1 MKAVVKTGKGKG
13 LLEWREVAEPKTGP
27 GEVKIRVKAVSVC
40 GSDIHI
46 WHDAHPYWP
55 PMILGHEFSGEI
67 VELGAGVEGWSLG
80 ERVVSETRT
89 GACGVCS
96 ACQSGAPQV
105 CKLKRPPGIG
115 RDGAFTD
122 FLVMPA
128 RLLHKLPANITWE
141 QASMIEPTAC
151 CVYGLI
157 ERVRLNAGETVV
169 VQGPGPIGLLT
180 AMVAKAAG
188 ASKVIVSGTARSA
201 GLKLEKALEI
211 GATRVINV
219 GAEDL
224 EKAVMQETGDVGA
237 DIVME
242 CSGNAQAIEQSFQI
256 VKRLGK
262 IGVLGIS
269 GKKEGVLVPWDVA
282 LFKAP
287 TVTFCFSS
295 SWTAWETVIRMISS
309 GILPVEKLITHR
321 EPLTRWHEVMSAL
334 EAGRG
339 IKAVLNPGGVLETPK

>member
-13 LLEWREVAEPKTGP
+13 LLEWRDVPEPKVGP
-27 GEVKIRVKAVSVC
+27 GEVKIRIKTVSVC

-55 PMILGHEFSGEI
+55 PMILGHEFAGVIE
-67 VELGAGVEGWSLG
+67 ELGPGVEGWTLG

-105 CKLKRPPGIG
+105 CKQKRPPGIG
-115 RDGAFTD
+115 RDGAFTTL
-122 FLVMPA
+122 LVMPA
-128 RLLHKLPANITWE
+128 RLLHKLPANVTFE
-141 QASMIEPTAC
+141 QACMIEPTAC

-157 ERVRLNAGETVV
+157 ERVRLNVGETVV

-188 ASKVIVSGTARSA
+188 ASKVIVSGTSRSA
-201 GLKLEKALEI
+201 GLKLHKALEV
-211 GATRVINV
+211 GATRVIDV
-219 GAEDL
+219 GQEDL
-224 EKAVMQETGDVGA
+224 EKVVLQETNEVGA

-242 CSGNAQAIEQSFQI
+242 CSGNPQAIAQSFKI

-269 GKKEGVLVPWDVA
+269 GKQEGIVVPWDVA

-309 GILPVEKLITHR
+309 GLLPVEKLITHQ
-321 EPLTRWHEVMSAL
+321 EPLSKWLEVMTDL
-334 EAGRG
+334 EAGTG
-339 IKAVLNPGGVLETPK
+339 IKAVLLPCE

>member
-13 LLEWREVAEPKTGP
+13 LLEWRDVPEPKVGP
-27 GEVKIRVKAVSVC
+27 GEVKIRVKSVSVC

-67 VELGAGVEGWSLG
+67 VEMGASVEGWRVG

-89 GACGVCS
+89 GSCGVCP
-96 ACQSGAPQV
+96 ACQSGVPQV
-105 CKLKRPPGIG
+105 CKMKRPPGIG
-115 RDGAFTD
+115 RDGAFTNY
-122 FLVMPA
+122 LVMPA
-128 RLLHKLPANITWE
+128 RLLHKLPDNITYE

-157 ERVRLNAGETVV
+157 ERVRINAGETVV

-201 GLKLEKALEI
+201 GLKLQKALEV
-211 GATRVINV
+211 GATRVVNV
-219 GAEDL
+219 GEEDL
-224 EKAVMQETGDVGA
+224 EKAVMAETNDVGA

-242 CSGNAQAIEQSFQI
+242 CSGNPQAIEQSFKI

-287 TVTFCFSS
+287 AVTFCFSS
-295 SWTAWETVIRMISS
+295 SWNAWETVIRMISS

-321 EPLTRWHEVMSAL
+321 EPLAKWHEVMSDL
-334 EAGRG
+334 EAGKG
-339 IKAVLNPGGVLETPK
+339 IKAVMNPGLE